1 MKKGTTF
8 FYNGHYNQIPNQKCI
23 SVVYVN
29 TATSFPIV
37 SAAKMTFLVRETL
50 GKSLTKQ
57 YGRTDNNGN
66 IAMIIPIYTEKLEL
80 RKRVL

>member
-1 MKKGTTF
+1 
-8 FYNGHYNQIPNQKCI
+8 
-23 SVVYVN
+23 
-29 TATSFPIV
+29 
-37 SAAKMTFLVRETL
+37 MTFLVQETL

-80 RKRVL
+80 RKRVSISHLPQSRNKNLLNVNKIHMLCKHIRNNRY